1 MLKWK
6 WEKGRTKIS
15 RDNLVKK
22 LSKYGVPTIQGYQ
35 PLMHQIPM
43 FSKKIAYKNGL
54 PWSASQN
61 RKIKTNYG
69 TGKLPISENI
79 NKKFIWFYYIFYP
92 NNKKHMD
99 YVINVFQNFRKKMK

>member
-22 LSKYGVPTIQGYQ
+22 FSKYGVPTIQGYQ

-43 FSKKIAYKNGL
+43 FSKKLLTK
-54 PWSASQN
+54 
-61 RKIKTNYG
+61 
-69 TGKLPISENI
+69 
-79 NKKFIWFYYIFYP
+79 
-92 NNKKHMD
+92 MD
-99 YVINVFQNFRKKMK
+99 YPGQLSK

>member
-35 PLMHQIPM
+35 PPD
-43 FSKKIAYKNGL
+43 
-54 PWSASQN
+54 ASN
-61 RKIKTNYG
+61 TNV
-69 TGKLPISENI
+69 L
-79 NKKFIWFYYIFYP
+79 
-92 NNKKHMD
+92 
-99 YVINVFQNFRKKMK
+99 